1 MGRCWFDAVFIVVIS
16 FWLLVSD
23 DVDGYP
29 AEDLVLNLPGQPKVG
44 FRQHAGYV
52 DVDVRNVRS
61 LFYYFLEAEK
71 DPDQKPLA
79 LWLNG
84 GPSCSSIGGGAFT
97 ELGPF
102 FPRGDGRDLRRN
114 SMSWNRAFN
123 LLFVESLAGVGWSYS
138 NTSSDYTIGDAK
150 TAKDMHMFFLKLY
163 DKFPEFKS
171 RELFLTGES
180 YAAYRRQHGTSSWSV
195 FVKFL
200 HYENCHVRHCIPQL
214 AEVPLDHNA
223 QSTDFKFNIKG
234 VAIGNPLLRLN
245 RDVLA
250 KFKIFWSDGMIFD
263 EIRLKIMNECDFYD
277 YTFAINQE
285 LRLRKIICSF
295 PLSLFISRY
304 KFIFLILLSHLVFFK
319 YTQATKMSVGVDVCM
334 TYERRFYFNL
344 LEVQK
349 ALYANRTKLLSPWFM
364 CSNVLHYSD
373 TNGNINIL
381 PILKK
386 DHSKSYSSLGFQPFD
401 HCSDDQDSIVPNPEG
416 CSSTGS
422 RTLVK
427 ELAQDVDFKIT
438 VSHETWFHKVRATA
452 HMVPY
457 AQPSRALHLFSSFVR
472 GRRLLNTT
480 HIPMDD

>member
-84 GPSCSSIGGGAFT
+84 DPSCSSIGGGAFT
-97 ELGPF
+97 KLGPF

-114 SMSWNRAFN
+114 LMSWNRAFN

-180 YAAYRRQHGTSSWSV
+180 YA
-195 FVKFL
+195 
-200 HYENCHVRHCIPQL
+200 EHCIPQL

-250 KFKIFWSDGMIFD
+250 KFKIFWSDGMISD

-277 YTFAINQE
+277 YTFASPHNVTDTCNNAISQSNSIIGHYINKYDMILDVCYPSIVNQE
-285 LRLRKIICSF
+285 LRLRKM
-295 PLSLFISRY
+295 
-304 KFIFLILLSHLVFFK
+304 
-319 YTQATKMSVGVDVCM
+319 ATKMSVGVDVCM

-386 DHSKSYSSLGFQPFD
+386 DHSKSYSSLGFQSRYAQADPDIHVNKKKKFYCTPAGLPNTRQRTCSRCRLQD
-401 HCSDDQDSIVPNPEG
+401 HNL
-416 CSSTGS
+416 T
-422 RTLVK
+422 RNLVS
-427 ELAQDVDFKIT
+427 QRP
-438 VSHETWFHKVRATA
+438 VRATA
-452 HMVPY
+452 YMVPY